1 MKSKIEMK
9 YLLSSGSPPPTKDSK
24 LYLYKENVPLYTWKL
39 QNNIY
44 VNIYKYIY

>member
-9 YLLSSGSPPPTKDSK
+9 YLLSKSSLLSTKDSK
-24 LYLYKENVPLYTWKL
+24 LYIYKENVPLYTWKL